1 MKQKLTVEQRQLLS
15 QNQIS
20 SLELLALCNYELNR
34 FMENEYMENPLLEQ
48 TNTGTESYD
57 QEEYQTWYRSNY
69 CKPLTNSAGF
79 YEEGIG
85 TNDQDL
91 EISNTKNIHSH
102 VYDQLALDRYP
113 DKELKVID
121 FLIHSLDS
129 NGFIDL
135 EVPEIAQLTGASE
148 RVIEKCLIDLKKL
161 EPAGIFAKNLEE
173 CLLIQIGILGLD
185 DENLKYII
193 SHHLTDVSQG
203 KLSSITRTLDISSAQ
218 ARRYVALIST
228 LNPRPLQ
235 GFGESQKQYIIPD
248 VIVTMDTDGKWNIE
262 INDNWCGSYQLND
275 YYLQMM
281 AEVKEPEL
289 FEYFK
294 KKLERARFLIHA
306 VEQRRKTIIQ
316 ITNIILEE
324 QEEFFRYSG
333 KLKPCTMTQT
343 AERMSVSTSTISRA
357 VKDKYLQFP
366 AGCILMKNL
375 FSAPVPGND
384 GSLINSDGVKQ
395 FIRELVDGEN
405 KEKPYSDSKL
415 AELLGKKGV
424 DLSRRVIAKYR
435 EDIGIPGSF
444 DRKVKN
450 DINKRVN

>member
-15 QNQIS
+15 QNQVS
-20 SLELLALCNYELNR
+20 SLELLALCIYELNR
-34 FMENEYMENPLLEQ
+34 YMEHEFMENPLLEQ
-48 TNTGTESYD
+48 ADPGLDSYD
-57 QEEYQTWYRSNY
+57 QEEYQTWYRSHY
-69 CKPLTNSAGF
+69 GKPLADSPGF

-85 TNDQDL
+85 ANDQAL
-91 EISNTKNIHSH
+91 EVSNDNNIYSH
-102 VYDQLALDRYP
+102 VYDQLELDRYSE
-113 DKELKVID
+113 KELKVID
-121 FLIHSLDS
+121 FLIQSLDD
-129 NGFIDL
+129 NGFIHL
-135 EVPEIAQLTGASE
+135 EIPEIGQLTGE
-148 RVIEKCLIDLKKL
+148 REKVIEKCCSDLKKL
-161 EPAGIFAKNLEE
+161 EPAGIFARNLEE
-173 CLLIQIGILGLD
+173 CLLIQIAILGLE

-193 SHHLTDVSQG
+193 THHLSDVSQG
-203 KLSSITRTLDISSAQ
+203 KLSTMTRVLGISSDQ
-218 ARRYVALIST
+218 ARRCAALIRT

-235 GFGESQKQYIIPD
+235 GFGENQKQYIIPD
-248 VIVTMDTDGKWNIE
+248 VMITLDKAGKWNIE
-262 INDNWCGSYQLND
+262 INDHWCGSYQLND

-294 KKLERARFLIHA
+294 KKLERARFLIQA

-316 ITNIILEE
+316 ITNVILEE

-343 AERMSVSTSTISRA
+343 AEKLSVSTSTISRA

-375 FSAPVPGND
+375 FSVPVPGND
-384 GSLINSDGVKQ
+384 SCFMNSDGVKQ
-395 FIRELVDGEN
+395 LIRELVDGEN

-415 AELLGKKGV
+415 ADLLHNKGL

-444 DRKVKN
+444 ERKARH
-450 DINKRVN
+450 DIKKSVN